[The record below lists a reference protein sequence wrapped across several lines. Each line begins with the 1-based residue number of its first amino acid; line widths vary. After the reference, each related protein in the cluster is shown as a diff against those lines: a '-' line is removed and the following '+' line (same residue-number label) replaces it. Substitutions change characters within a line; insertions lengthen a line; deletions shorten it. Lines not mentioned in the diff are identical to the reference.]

1 MPRFNPETIGPNKRW
16 IQIDGTARKE
26 CSGGICDYNS
36 GKNRLNRT
44 FGELKI
50 FDSLNALND
59 SNLLYFISQFS
70 LFVSYQNQDFDS

>member
-1 MPRFNPETIGPNKRW
+1 MPRFNPKTIGPDKRW

-36 GKNRLNRT
+36 GKDRLNRAL
-44 FGELKI
+44 GELKI

-59 SNLLYFISQFS
+59 STLYYFIS
-70 LFVSYQNQDFDS
+70 